1 MTQFTKPAIDVPQ
14 QLELLKAR
22 GLQINDEKRAARFLE
37 VVSFFRL
44 TPYMRPFQVP
54 GNEHHFVE
62 GAGFRD
68 LSNLYAFDRRL
79 RLLVMDAVE
88 RVEVAARAMIS
99 NLMGPKYGSH
109 WYLDRSL
116 FKTGYSHEQLLQT
129 IRSKQQS
136 ERRDY
141 ERECRRI
148 DKLAQTTEERKAAL
162 KVKRS
167 KESYARH
174 YALTYGEPQLMPG
187 WAALEELT
195 MGSLSHLYAGLA
207 KDADKKAVAK
217 RMDLPWRLL
226 QSWLHT
232 LTIVR
237 NICAHHARLWN
248 RELGIKPELPRKT
261 SFAWPESLT
270 RSSHHV
276 RIYVVLCML
285 NHVMRTVSPDTSWH
299 QRLKSLFEEFPSVS
313 ENVMGFP
320 VGWRNDVFWR

>member
-1 MTQFTKPAIDVPQ
+1 MTQFAKPAIDVTQ

-54 GNEHHFVE
+54 GYDHHFIKD
-62 GAGFRD
+62 AGFRD

-79 RLLVMDAVE
+79 RLLVMDAIE
-88 RVEVAARAMIS
+88 RVEVAVRAMIS
-99 NLMGPKYGSH
+99 NYMGPMYGAH
-109 WYLDRSL
+109 WYLDRTL
-116 FKTGYSHEQLLQT
+116 FKSGYNHEQLLQI
-129 IRSKQQS
+129 IRGKQQS

-141 ERECRRI
+141 ERECDRI
-148 DKLAQTTEERKAAL
+148 DRLAHTTEERKTEL
-162 KVKRS
+162 KIKRS

-174 YALTYGEPQLMPG
+174 YGLTYGEPQLMPG

-207 KDADKKAVAK
+207 RDSDKKAIAK

-248 RELGIKPELPRKT
+248 RELGIKPELPKKA
-261 SFAWPESLT
+261 SFPWPASLT
-270 RSSHHV
+270 RPSHHV

-285 NHVMRTVSPDTSWH
+285 NHLMRTVSPDTSWQ
-299 QRLKSLFEEFPSVS
+299 QRLKSLFDEFPSVS
-313 ENVMGFP
+313 EKVMGFP
-320 VGWRNDVFWR
+320 ADWRNDIFWS